1 MAASAPPKVPSVH
14 TEPPH
19 RGPVLVISPHPDDE
33 SIGPGATL
41 ALHTRLGDPV
51 TVVFATN
58 GVNGDARRRHDP
70 QEYVARRQA
79 EARAAAEVLGVGH
92 TEFWPF
98 PDGAEA
104 SEDDL
109 ASLAAHVEDAI
120 RRFEPQVIYVPHG
133 REAHSDHYYCAVT
146 TERARAAT
154 GTTAATLAYEVWSP
168 LEADLV
174 VDVSATYARK
184 LEAIGRYES
193 QLEEGDILRY
203 VEGLNRF
210 RACLLPHQGEY
221 GEVFAELP
229 PPDPR

>member
-1 MAASAPPKVPSVH
+1 MTGPSPPQAPRVF

-19 RGPVLVISPHPDDE
+19 RGKVLVISPHPDDE
-33 SIGPGATL
+33 SIGPGGTL
-41 ALHTRLGDPV
+41 ALHTDAGDEIA
-51 TVVFATN
+51 VVFATT
-58 GVNGDARRRHDP
+58 GVHGDARRRYDP
-70 QEYVARRQA
+70 AEYVARRQA
-79 EARAAAEVLGVGH
+79 EAREAADVLGIAH

-98 PDGAEA
+98 PDSAEA

-109 ASLAAHVEDAI
+109 ASLTAHVEDALE
-120 RRFEPQVIYVPHG
+120 RHQPDVIYVPHA

-146 TERARAAT
+146 TERARANT
-154 GTTAATLAYEVWSP
+154 GTSAVTLAYEVWSP
-168 LEADLV
+168 LEADVV
-174 VDVSATYARK
+174 VDVSATYPRK
-184 LEAIGRYES
+184 LEAIGRYAS

-229 PPDPR
+229 LPGA